1 VTGRR
6 RRRRKKLLVDFSKEG
21 IPVTERG
28 STRSHYVEKSVWKG
42 LLTHRKNEWINR
54 RPAAN
59 RHNSHFKTLT
69 RTMPATEGVVQLQC
83 VRIHLVRIS
92 TKKLAVVTAG
102 VSWFFSNPV
111 GKFLVSTAI
120 TWWLNSPNSFPNH
133 QLHCSLALYVLRC
146 LQHSKITTSHF
157 TPTMSALYK
166 QLFMTLSDPV
176 VNLRM
181 YCKL

>member
-6 RRRRKKLLVDFSKEG
+6 GRRRKKLLVDFSKEG
-21 IPVTERG
+21 ILVTEGR

-42 LLTHRKNEWINR
+42 LFTHRKSEWITR

-59 RHNSHFKTLT
+59 HHNSHFKTLT
-69 RTMPATEGVVQLQC
+69 RNMPATEGIVQLQC
-83 VRIHLVRIS
+83 VRIHLVHIS
-92 TKKLAVVTAG
+92 YKKLAVIIAG
-102 VSWFFSNPV
+102 GSWFFSNPA

-120 TWWLNSPNSFPNH
+120 TRWLNSTNSFPNH
-133 QLHCSLALYVLRC
+133 QLHCSLTLYVLRC

-166 QLFMTLSDPV
+166 QVFMTLSDPV
-176 VNLRM
+176 VNLRV